1 MPWASRRLT
10 ANELSE
16 VIAQEA
22 ARRHITRRE
31 MIRQAHGAHGIDL
44 PGGQRLIHDGAYYLL
59 TPTVARS

>member
-10 ANELSE
+10 TNELSE

-22 ARRHITRRE
+22 ARRNVTRRE

-44 PGGQRLIHDGAYYLL
+44 PGGQLLIHDGAYFLL
-59 TPTVARS
+59 TPTEAR